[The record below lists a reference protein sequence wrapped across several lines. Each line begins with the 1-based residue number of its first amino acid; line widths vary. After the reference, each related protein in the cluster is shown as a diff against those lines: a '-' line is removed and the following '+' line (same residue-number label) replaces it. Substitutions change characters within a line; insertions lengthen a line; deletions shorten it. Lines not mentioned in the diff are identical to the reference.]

1 MVFVTTLILHGVI
14 LLCLWPGLK
23 KPIHFFSLGYALS
36 VLCQSVCLLLLYR
49 ECFSYDLTLLHAL
62 LFIGYGLRLLFYIVL
77 HSFRVAVNAV
87 EKERTQ
93 YALSVP
99 RAALVMCVCSVV
111 LFCMVSPLFSAILA
125 TANGDPTNGVTQCI
139 GLFFMALG
147 LGVES
152 VADWQK
158 NHYKR
163 PHPELYC
170 SKGLFA
176 YMRMPNYLGEI
187 LFWIGNLVTTFAFPR
202 CTFLLVC
209 NTIGSF
215 FSISVMI
222 YAAFDLDAK
231 QLRYSA
237 TDPEYIAYRR
247 RTYVFYPLPSS

>member
-1 MVFVTTLILHGVI
+1 
-14 LLCLWPGLK
+14 
-23 KPIHFFSLGYALS
+23 
-36 VLCQSVCLLLLYR
+36 
-49 ECFSYDLTLLHAL
+49 
-62 LFIGYGLRLLFYIVL
+62 
-77 HSFRVAVNAV
+77 
-87 EKERTQ
+87 
-93 YALSVP
+93 
-99 RAALVMCVCSVV
+99 MCVCSVV

-202 CTFLLVC
+202 CAFLLVC

-222 YAAFDLDAK
+222 YAAFDLDASR
-231 QLRYSA
+231 LRTAGERTFSTHFPLLDSLFLFCSTLA
-237 TDPEYIAYRR
+237 LLLWFCFKPFHRSRFSEAIFARR
-247 RTYVFYPLPSS
+247 A